1 MDNRPLALIV
11 EDNEDQNLV
20 FTMALHHAG
29 YKTESFQDGLMAQK
43 RLTEISPAVVVLD
56 LHVPGVNGEVLLG
69 QIRSSRQLKDTR
81 VILATADAGLASL
94 LQPEA
99 DLILLKPISFAQL
112 NKLAVRLLHQP
123 RYADTLGDDTT
134 ATRSDFGQ

>member
-1 MDNRPLALIV
+1 MDNRPLALVV

-29 YKTESFQDGLMAQK
+29 YKTESFKDGLMAQK
-43 RLTEISPAVVVLD
+43 RLAEITPAVVVLD

-123 RYADTLGDDTT
+123 READMPGNDTT
-134 ATRSDFGQ
+134 AAQSDFGQ

>member
-1 MDNRPLALIV
+1 MDNRPIALIV

-20 FTMALHHAG
+20 FTMALYHAG
-29 YKTESFQDGLMAQK
+29 YKTESFQNGLLAQK
-43 RLTEISPAVVVLD
+43 RLAEITPAVVVLD
-56 LHVPGVNGEVLLG
+56 LHVPGVKGEALLG
-69 QIRSSRQLKDTR
+69 EIRSNSQLDSTR
-81 VILATADAGLASL
+81 VILATADAGLAAL

-123 RYADTLGDDTT
+123 QDPAAPAG
-134 ATRSDFGQ
+134 

>member
-1 MDNRPLALIV
+1 MDNRPVALIV

-29 YKTESFQDGLMAQK
+29 YKTESFQDGLLAQN

-56 LHVPGVNGEVLLG
+56 LHLPGVNGEVLLG
-69 QIRSSRQLKDTR
+69 QIRGSQQFENTR
-81 VILATADAGLASL
+81 VILATADAGLAAI

-123 RYADTLGDDTT
+123 RYVDPPGNNTSGA
-134 ATRSDFGQ
+134 RSGYGQ